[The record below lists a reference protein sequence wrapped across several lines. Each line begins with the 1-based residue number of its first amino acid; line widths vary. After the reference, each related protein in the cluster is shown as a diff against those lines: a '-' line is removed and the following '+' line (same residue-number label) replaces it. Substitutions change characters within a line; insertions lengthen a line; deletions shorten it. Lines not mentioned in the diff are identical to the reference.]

1 MYNEYFGFSEDPF
14 NLTPDPDFLFMA
26 LSHREGLSSMMSG
39 IEKRMGLITV
49 TGDVGTGKT
58 TLIYTLLKDLKGRLR
73 TVFIFNPRLTFRQLF
88 KTILL
93 ELKVP
98 VTGENTYTLLQKFK
112 VFLRERL
119 AEDETVVI
127 IIDEAHQLSGRV
139 LNDLGWFLEEDYPA
153 LKLLQILLVGQ
164 LELEPKLESANLQRL
179 KKKITI
185 RYRLLP
191 LTREESKGYID
202 HRLKVVGSSSSK
214 IFTPEAVDLIY
225 ESAKGIPRLINKI
238 CDGALFAAFES
249 STSKID
255 ANMIRDVIV
264 KEEIDY
270 EEEFIPDEEV
280 VAEKE
285 DTLGQEII
293 TREEVSDEKEVAA
306 EETVTPGEKFPAAKG
321 GIGGMDDSRQQPE
334 GGLQGARSL
343 FKKVGVGAVASGKK
357 LGIEAVASVRT
368 AVFSLFHRHENGGP
382 SPREAAK
389 QTPPLEE
396 TGENLSPEQRSKKEQ
411 EERPID
417 IEVK

>member
-26 LSHREGLSSMMSG
+26 VSHREGLSSMMSG

-98 VTGENTYTLLQKFK
+98 VAGENTYTLLQKFK

-139 LNDLGWFLEEDYPA
+139 LNDLSWFLEEDYPA

-164 LELEPKLESANLQRL
+164 PELEVKLDSENLKRL
-179 KKKITI
+179 KKRITV

-191 LTREESKGYID
+191 LNREESVGYID

-214 IFTPEAVDLIY
+214 IFTPEAVDLIC
-225 ESAKGIPRLINKI
+225 EFAKGIPRLINKI
-238 CDGALFAAFES
+238 CDGALFAGFSS
-249 STSKID
+249 STLKIE
-255 ANMIRDVIV
+255 ANIVRDVIAE
-264 KEEIDY
+264 EEIDI
-270 EEEFIPDEEV
+270 EEEFIPDEKV
-280 VAEKE
+280 IAGKR
-285 DTLGQEII
+285 DILGQEIVA
-293 TREEVSDEKEVAA
+293 REEVPQEEEVAA
-306 EETVTPGEKFPAAKG
+306 EKAVRPEEKLPARMEG
-321 GIGGMDDSRQQPE
+321 GGGTDDSRRQQE
-334 GGLQGARSL
+334 WGLQRARSL
-343 FKKVGVGAVASGKK
+343 CKKVGIGAVASGKK
-357 LGIEAVASVRT
+357 FGIEAVSSVRT
-368 AVFSLFHRHENGGP
+368 AVFSLFHRHESRGP
-382 SPREAAK
+382 SPGEAK
-389 QTPPLEE
+389 QPPPLEKTE
-396 TGENLSPEQRSKKEQ
+396 ENLSPVQSRKKEQ
-411 EERPID
+411 E
-417 IEVK
+417 

>member
-26 LSHREGLSSMMSG
+26 MTHREGLSSMMSG
-39 IEKRMGLITV
+39 IEKRMGLITI

-58 TLIYTLLKDLKGRLR
+58 TLIYTLLKNLKGRLR

-98 VTGENTYTLLQKFK
+98 VAGENTYTLLQKFK

-119 AEDETVVI
+119 A
-127 IIDEAHQLSGRV
+127 
-139 LNDLGWFLEEDYPA
+139 EDYPA

-179 KKKITI
+179 KKKITV

-191 LTREESKGYID
+191 LNREESKGYID

-249 STSKID
+249 STSKIG

-293 TREEVSDEKEVAA
+293 AREEVSDEKEVAA
-306 EETVTPGEKFPAAKG
+306 EEAVTPEEKFPAAKE

-382 SPREAAK
+382 SPREAK

-417 IEVK
+417 MEVK

>member
-1 MYNEYFGFSEDPF
+1 MYNEYYGFSEDPF

-26 LSHREGLSSMMSG
+26 MTHREGLSSMMSG
-39 IEKRMGLITV
+39 IEKRMGLITI

-58 TLIYTLLKDLKGRLR
+58 TLIYTLLKNLRGRLR

-98 VTGENTYTLLQKFK
+98 VAGENTYTLLQKFK

-139 LNDLGWFLEEDYPA
+139 LNDLGWFLDEDYPA

-164 LELEPKLESANLQRL
+164 PELEPKLESANLQRL

-185 RYRLLP
+185 RYQLLP

-225 ESAKGIPRLINKI
+225 EFAEGIPRVINKI
-238 CDGALFAAFES
+238 CDGALFAGFGS
-249 STSKID
+249 STPKID
-255 ANMIRDVIV
+255 ANMIKDVIA

-270 EEEFIPDEEV
+270 EEEFIPGEEI

-285 DTLGQEII
+285 NTLGQEII
-293 TREEVSDEKEVAA
+293 AREEVSDEKEVAA
-306 EETVTPGEKFPAAKG
+306 EGAVTPEEKFPAAKE
-321 GIGGMDDSRQQPE
+321 GIGWMDDSRPQQE
-334 GGLQGARSL
+334 GGLQGAKSL
-343 FKKVGVGAVASGKK
+343 FKKVGIGAVASGKK

-368 AVFSLFHRHENGGP
+368 AVFSLFHRHEMRKP
-382 SPREAAK
+382 PPREVEQK
-389 QTPPLEE
+389 PPFEE
-396 TGENLSPEQRSKKEQ
+396 TGQDLSPEEGSNREQ
-411 EERPID
+411 EDEPID
-417 IEVK
+417 LEVK

>member
-1 MYNEYFGFSEDPF
+1 MYNQYFGFSEEPF

-26 LSHREGLSSMMSG
+26 VSHREGLSSMISG
-39 IEKRMGLITV
+39 IEKRMGLIIV

-98 VTGENTYTLLQKFK
+98 VAGENTYTLLQKFK

-119 AEDETVVI
+119 AEDETVAI

-139 LNDLGWFLEEDYPA
+139 LNDLSWFLEEDYPA

-164 LELEPKLESANLQRL
+164 PELEPKLESENLQRL

-191 LTREESKGYID
+191 LNREESREYID

-214 IFTPEAVDLIY
+214 VFTPEAVDLIC
-225 ESAKGIPRLINKI
+225 EFAKGIPRVINKI
-238 CDGALFAAFES
+238 CDGALFAGFDS
-249 STSKID
+249 STPKID
-255 ANMIRDVIV
+255 ANIVRDVIAR
-264 KEEIDY
+264 EEFDY
-270 EEEFIPDEEV
+270 EEEFIPDEDEKI

-285 DTLGQEII
+285 AILGQEIVD
-293 TREEVSDEKEVAA
+293 REEVSEEKEVAA
-306 EETVTPGEKFPAAKG
+306 EEAFPPEEKSPAGIEGTG
-321 GIGGMDDSRQQPE
+321 GTDDTRRQQE
-334 GGLQGARSL
+334 WGFQRARSL
-343 FKKVGVGAVASGKK
+343 CKKVGIGAVASGKK
-357 LGIEAVASVRT
+357 FGIEAVASVRT
-368 AVFSLFHRHENGGP
+368 AVFSLFDRHESGGP
-382 SPREAAK
+382 SPREAK
-389 QTPPLEE
+389 QPPPLEK
-396 TGENLSPEQRSKKEQ
+396 TGENLSPEQSRKKDQ
-411 EERPID
+411 
-417 IEVK
+417 

>member
-153 LKLLQILLVGQ
+153 LKLLQILLIGQ

-293 TREEVSDEKEVAA
+293 AREEVSDEKEVAA
-306 EETVTPGEKFPAAKG
+306 EETVTPGEKFPAAKE

-368 AVFSLFHRHENGGP
+368 AVFSLFHRHEM
-382 SPREAAK
+382 RK
-389 QTPPLEE
+389 PPLRETEQKPPFEE
-396 TGENLSPEQRSKKEQ
+396 TGQNLSPEESRKKEQ

-417 IEVK
+417 LEVK

>member
-14 NLTPDPDFLFMA
+14 NLTPDPDFLVLAM
-26 LSHREGLSSMMSG
+26 SHREGLSSMMSG
-39 IEKRMGLITV
+39 IEKRMGLITI

-98 VTGENTYTLLQKFK
+98 AAGENTYTLLQKFK

-127 IIDEAHQLSGRV
+127 IIDEAHQLSGKV
-139 LNDLGWFLEEDYPA
+139 LNDLSWFLEEDYPA

-164 LELEPKLESANLQRL
+164 PELEPKLESENLRRL

-191 LTREESKGYID
+191 LNREESKGYID

-225 ESAKGIPRLINKI
+225 EFSKGIPRVINKI
-238 CDGALFAAFES
+238 CDGALFAGFDS
-249 STSKID
+249 STPKID
-255 ANMIRDVIV
+255 ANIIRDVIA

-270 EEEFIPDEEV
+270 EEEFIPDEKV

-293 TREEVSDEKEVAA
+293 AREEVSGGEEVSA
-306 EETVTPGEKFPAAKG
+306 EEAVHPEEKIPAG
-321 GIGGMDDSRQQPE
+321 MEGIGGTDDSRRQQE
-334 GGLQGARSL
+334 GGLRRARSL
-343 FKKVGVGAVASGKK
+343 CKKVGIGAVASGKR
-357 LGIEAVASVRT
+357 LGIETVASVRT
-368 AVFSLFHRHENGGP
+368 AVSSLFHRRERPKP
-382 SPREAAK
+382 SLREAEQAS
-389 QTPPLEE
+389 PFEE
-396 TGENLSPEQRSKKEQ
+396 TGQNLSPEQNSKKER
-411 EERPID
+411 EGKPAE
-417 IEVK
+417 IEAK

>member
-14 NLTPDPDFLFMA
+14 NLTPDPDFLFLAM
-26 LSHREGLSSMMSG
+26 SHREGLSSMMSG
-39 IEKRMGLITV
+39 IEKRMGLITI

-98 VTGENTYTLLQKFK
+98 VAGENTYTLLQKFK

-127 IIDEAHQLSGRV
+127 IIDEAHQLSAKV
-139 LNDLGWFLEEDYPA
+139 LNDLSWFLEEDYPA
-153 LKLLQILLVGQ
+153 LKLLQVLLVGQ
-164 LELEPKLESANLQRL
+164 PELESKLESKNLQRL

-191 LTREESKGYID
+191 LNREESKGYID

-225 ESAKGIPRLINKI
+225 EFSKGIPRVINKI
-238 CDGALFAAFES
+238 CDGALFAGFDS
-249 STSKID
+249 SIPKID
-255 ANMIRDVIV
+255 ANIIRGVIA

-270 EEEFIPDEEV
+270 EEEFIPDEKV

-285 DTLGQEII
+285 DTLGEGII
-293 TREEVSDEKEVAA
+293 AKVSDEKEVAA
-306 EETVTPGEKFPAAKG
+306 EEAVTPEEKSHAG
-321 GIGGMDDSRQQPE
+321 IEGIGGMEDSRHQQE
-334 GGLQGARSL
+334 GGLQRATSL
-343 FKKVGVGAVASGKK
+343 CKKVGIGAVASGKK

-368 AVFSLFHRHENGGP
+368 AVSSLFHRHGRRKA
-382 SPREAAK
+382 SLREAE
-389 QTPPLEE
+389 QTPPFEE
-396 TGENLSPEQRSKKEQ
+396 TEQNLSPQQSSKKKE
-411 EERPID
+411 EERPTE
-417 IEVK
+417 IEAK